1 MKEKRKR
8 TPQAMQAD
16 PALLAIAARTN
27 SIRLEAIEALFH
39 VLKLGRRQTLFRQ
52 ILRWF
57 VDNTVYNPETRRDE
71 CIYHAAAVAGSIW
84 VDCTVASVRAA
95 VAYWRSLKIVCT
107 ERRSTPGGG
116 KLPPRAWIDWRA
128 VVSRCGGRVSDRG
141 AVRGVPSAAP
151 AVAAGRPG
159 SLPAALAPLDEDHV
173 PGAVPVVPAA
183 VAPDCSGAAKTQ
195 DATCGGPG
203 PSLPPLGGAASPTI
217 SAAATGGGPSPSCA
231 PLDPDQPHSDGGP
244 SPSSFSLP
252 GGLVSMAVILAAAR
266 AVCSDT
272 DSVTVTDPDD
282 VDDSLRNSIR
292 IRNVVPRRSAQW
304 TAVRRLAAKAAALV
318 HNGRAPADPRLR
330 QTYLAAAAAA
340 LTLFRTPT
348 PGQWLLSA
356 AQCVAD
362 RRQSRSQGPVFNPI
376 RYLMGVLRRQC
387 SLLAIDVR
395 EDSEAE
401 KDAAKTWFAG
411 VMRPFEVAV
420 ELQCAAAVPAV
431 ASSPK
436 PPVTAAARATAP
448 SAEEWGAVAIEL
460 GLPPDASTA
469 AIADA
474 YRRRAVAAHCP
485 APGQGGDGDREK
497 ALESAADLE
506 KGGAERQRE
515 TRAEGGGR
523 KAAGEPAIAC
533 AGLPPSPFRPPP

>member
-1 MKEKRKR
+1 MRGPWSKF
-8 TPQAMQAD
+8 
-16 PALLAIAARTN
+16 AA
-27 SIRLEAIEALFH
+27 F
-39 VLKLGRRQTLFRQ
+39 
-52 ILRWF
+52 
-57 VDNTVYNPETRRDE
+57 
-71 CIYHAAAVAGSIW
+71 
-84 VDCTVASVRAA
+84 
-95 VAYWRSLKIVCT
+95 
-107 ERRSTPGGG
+107 
-116 KLPPRAWIDWRA
+116 
-128 VVSRCGGRVSDRG
+128 GGRG
-141 AVRGVPSAAP
+141 
-151 AVAAGRPG
+151 
-159 SLPAALAPLDEDHV
+159 E
-173 PGAVPVVPAA
+173 
-183 VAPDCSGAAKTQ
+183 PDNFRRTYS
-195 DATCGGPG
+195 GGPG
-203 PSLPPLGGAASPTI
+203 PSCAKLDGNPPN
-217 SAAATGGGPSPSCA
+217 
-231 PLDPDQPHSDGGP
+231 SDGGP
-244 SPSSFSLP
+244 GPSSFSLP

-282 VDDSLRNSIR
+282 VDVSNSNSIR
-292 IRNVVPRRSAQW
+292 IRNVLPLRSARGPPCDGWRPRPRRSST
-304 TAVRRLAAKAAALV
+304 TA
-318 HNGRAPADPRLR
+318 APADPRLR

-436 PPVTAAARATAP
+436 PPVTAAARDSAKRRGVGRGGHRTGPATRRQHGRDRRRLPAP
-448 SAEEWGAVAIEL
+448 R
-460 GLPPDASTA
+460 
-469 AIADA
+469 
-474 YRRRAVAAHCP
+474 RRRALPCP
-485 APGQGGDGDREK
+485 GAGRRWGPRKSPGIRG
-497 ALESAADLE
+497 DLE

-515 TRAEGGGR
+515 PRAEGGGR
-523 KAAGEPAIAC
+523 KAAGEPAIASL
-533 AGLPPSPFRPPP
+533 AFPTSPFRPPP

>member
-1 MKEKRKR
+1 M
-8 TPQAMQAD
+8 
-16 PALLAIAARTN
+16 
-27 SIRLEAIEALFH
+27 
-39 VLKLGRRQTLFRQ
+39 
-52 ILRWF
+52 
-57 VDNTVYNPETRRDE
+57 
-71 CIYHAAAVAGSIW
+71 
-84 VDCTVASVRAA
+84 
-95 VAYWRSLKIVCT
+95 
-107 ERRSTPGGG
+107 
-116 KLPPRAWIDWRA
+116 
-128 VVSRCGGRVSDRG
+128 
-141 AVRGVPSAAP
+141 
-151 AVAAGRPG
+151 
-159 SLPAALAPLDEDHV
+159 
-173 PGAVPVVPAA
+173 
-183 VAPDCSGAAKTQ
+183 
-195 DATCGGPG
+195 
-203 PSLPPLGGAASPTI
+203 
-217 SAAATGGGPSPSCA
+217 
-231 PLDPDQPHSDGGP
+231 
-244 SPSSFSLP
+244 
-252 GGLVSMAVILAAAR
+252 
-266 AVCSDT
+266 
-272 DSVTVTDPDD
+272 
-282 VDDSLRNSIR
+282 
-292 IRNVVPRRSAQW
+292 
-304 TAVRRLAAKAAALV
+304 RRLAAKAAALV

-436 PPVTAAARATAP
+436 PPVTAAARDSA
-448 SAEEWGAVAIEL
+448 SAEERGAVAIEL

-485 APGQGGDGDREK
+485 APQGNGDGRRGKDP
-497 ALESAADLE
+497 
-506 KGGAERQRE
+506 GIQG
-515 TRAEGGGR
+515 RA
-523 KAAGEPAIAC
+523 
-533 AGLPPSPFRPPP
+533 

>member
-1 MKEKRKR
+1 
-8 TPQAMQAD
+8 
-16 PALLAIAARTN
+16 
-27 SIRLEAIEALFH
+27 
-39 VLKLGRRQTLFRQ
+39 
-52 ILRWF
+52 
-57 VDNTVYNPETRRDE
+57 
-71 CIYHAAAVAGSIW
+71 
-84 VDCTVASVRAA
+84 
-95 VAYWRSLKIVCT
+95 
-107 ERRSTPGGG
+107 
-116 KLPPRAWIDWRA
+116 
-128 VVSRCGGRVSDRG
+128 
-141 AVRGVPSAAP
+141 
-151 AVAAGRPG
+151 
-159 SLPAALAPLDEDHV
+159 
-173 PGAVPVVPAA
+173 
-183 VAPDCSGAAKTQ
+183 
-195 DATCGGPG
+195 
-203 PSLPPLGGAASPTI
+203 
-217 SAAATGGGPSPSCA
+217 
-231 PLDPDQPHSDGGP
+231 
-244 SPSSFSLP
+244 
-252 GGLVSMAVILAAAR
+252 MAVILAAAR

-282 VDDSLRNSIR
+282 VDVSNSNSIR
-292 IRNVVPRRSAQW
+292 IRNVLPLRSAQW

-436 PPVTAAARATAP
+436 PPVTAAARRQRQRRGVGRGGHRTGPATRRQHGRDRRRLPAAAPSPRTALPRRATA
-448 SAEEWGAVAIEL
+448 
-460 GLPPDASTA
+460 TA
-469 AIADA
+469 ARKRPWNPGASLSRGA
-474 YRRRAVAAHCP
+474 RR
-485 APGQGGDGDREK
+485 DRTK
-497 ALESAADLE
+497 PRM
-506 KGGAERQRE
+506 K
-515 TRAEGGGR
+515 AEG
-523 KAAGEPAIAC
+523 
-533 AGLPPSPFRPPP
+533 